1 MAFAST
7 ITDRGAMARTRVNMG
22 TFESSGS
29 GTGGDINTGLTRC
42 EHITF
47 TVLAASVGNHPVV
60 NETLPCAGKAVTIVT
75 DSNEVGTWEARG
87 R

>member
-1 MAFAST
+1 MAFTST
-7 ITDRGAMARTRVNMG
+7 IEDRGAMARTRVNRG
-22 TFESSGS
+22 TFQSSSG

-47 TVLAASVGNHPVV
+47 TVLASAVGNSPVV

-75 DSNEVGTWEARG
+75 DADEGGTWEARG